1 MVEALGID
9 LKTIIFAI
17 ANFLILMGI
26 LTKFLYRPF
35 LDLLDRRKQSI
46 KDAFDNAEMT
56 NRKADEKL
64 EAYNKKIAKVEAEGR
79 DIIQNARVRA
89 DRQAQMIIDEAG
101 QKAADMIKQ
110 AETQIERER
119 QQALH
124 EMRQQITELSMLAA
138 VKIVEKE
145 LETTGQD
152 RIIDDIIEQAG
163 KSGWQN

>member
-64 EAYNKKIAKVEAEGR
+64 EAYNKKLQKWK
-79 DIIQNARVRA
+79 
-89 DRQAQMIIDEAG
+89 
-101 QKAADMIKQ
+101 QKA
-110 AETQIERER
+110 ETSFRMQESEP
-119 QQALH
+119 
-124 EMRQQITELSMLAA
+124 T
-138 VKIVEKE
+138 
-145 LETTGQD
+145 D
-152 RIIDDIIEQAG
+152 RLR
-163 KSGWQN
+163 

>member
-1 MVEALGID
+1 MVEVLGID
-9 LKTIIFAI
+9 LKTIIFSI
-17 ANFLILMGI
+17 ANFLILMGV

-35 LDLLDRRKQSI
+35 LDLLDKRKQSI
-46 KDAFDNAEMT
+46 KDAFDNADMT

-64 EAYNKKIAKVEAEGR
+64 EAYNKKIANVEAEGR
-79 DIIQNARVRA
+79 DIIKNARVRA
-89 DRQAQMIIDEAG
+89 DEQAQMIVDEAG
-101 QKAADMIKQ
+101 KKAEDMIKQ
-110 AETQIERER
+110 AQTQIERER
-119 QQALH
+119 QQALQ
-124 EMRQQITELSMLAA
+124 EMRQQITELSMMAA

>member
-1 MVEALGID
+1 MVEVLGID
-9 LKTIIFAI
+9 VKTIIFAI
-17 ANFLILMGI
+17 ANFLILMGV

-35 LDLLDRRKQSI
+35 LDLLDKRKQSI

-64 EAYNKKIAKVEAEGR
+64 EAYNKKIANVEAEGR
-79 DIIQNARVRA
+79 DIIKNARVRA
-89 DRQAQMIIDEAG
+89 DEQAQMIIDEAG

-119 QQALH
+119 QLALH
-124 EMRQQITELSMLAA
+124 DMRQQITELSMMAA

-152 RIIDDIIEQAG
+152 RIIDEIIEQAG